1 MCSTTTKTSALHT
14 YLWSAKLGSL
24 VTLSG
29 GGCGD
34 GGLHFL
40 ALLIE
45 MSPPESE
52 AVVLTRCDQ
61 YAQIPLASGLH
72 QEETMG
78 QFGSGR

>member
-45 MSPPESE
+45 MSPPES
-52 AVVLTRCDQ
+52 
-61 YAQIPLASGLH
+61 
-72 QEETMG
+72 
-78 QFGSGR
+78 